1 MLQEWLTLMTGPIQP
16 LLVGTLSKL
25 SAVLTALLLLL
36 VGMVVARG
44 VRAGIEKF
52 LTFLHLDEYTEK
64 IKLNELFAR
73 LGFGRS
79 PAFILGFLVYWL
91 IVLVFLVSAA
101 DVVQLTVV
109 SELLQKFVLFVPRLI
124 GAVLVLAGGLLLGHF
139 SGEIVLNAATANNI
153 RGAMA
158 LSKVAQF
165 VVIVFAAIM
174 ALDQIGIDTTILT
187 SSIQIILAAV
197 GLGFAIA
204 FGLGGRDVAAEM
216 IRSFAQK
223 RGGEGHRN

>member
-139 SGEIVLNAATANNI
+139 SGEIVLNAATANKI